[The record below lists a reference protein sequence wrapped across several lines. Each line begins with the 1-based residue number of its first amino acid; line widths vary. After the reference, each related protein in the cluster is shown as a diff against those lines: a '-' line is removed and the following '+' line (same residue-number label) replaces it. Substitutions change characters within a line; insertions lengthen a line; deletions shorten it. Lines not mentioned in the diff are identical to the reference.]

1 MADYEQMEID
11 VRLDSER
18 DLKDNITKV
27 VTFTY
32 NSQNLEAEKAG
43 REVKTV
49 RNKHE
54 GYGIAAEAFNKIQ
67 NAEKD
72 VKNNMGTYLAML
84 QVKGDDAV
92 QVCAQLYDGALNL
105 AMAAINMAADMH
117 RILNDLYYGA
127 DHRTP
132 LEKAMDDA
140 EDQGDGFEE
149 AEPAEATEDGEE
161 IAEESTEEDAGE
173 DSTDNDDGSDCE
185 GDVSATEEGEE

>member
-117 RILNDLYYGA
+117 RILNDLYYGV
-127 DHRTP
+127 DRRTP
-132 LEKAMDDA
+132 LEKAMEED

-149 AEPAEATEDGEE
+149 AEPADVAEDGEE
-161 IAEESTEEDAGE
+161 TDGESTEEDAGE
-173 DSTDNDDGSDCE
+173 DYTDNEDGSDCE
-185 GDVSATEEGEE
+185 GDVGATEEGEE